1 MEDIAE
7 VDITII
13 NPNLSKAVA
22 FINPPEDLDVFLD
35 SNGSLFADSELWA
48 DAELWGI

>member
-13 NPNLSKAVA
+13 NPNVSARGSV
-22 FINPPEDLDVFLD
+22 NPPADLDVFLD